1 MNIRQQFVATV
12 EDLLVKDPRLVLLL
26 GDIGV
31 FGFRNA
37 FAKFP
42 GRVVNIGILEQA
54 TVSFAAGLARE
65 GFIPI
70 FHSIAPF
77 VVERAFEQLKVD
89 FGYQRLPG
97 CFVSVGAS
105 FDYASLGC
113 THHCPGD
120 VALMQ
125 QVPGMRI
132 VAPGSPA
139 EFDTLFRESY
149 AGGPTYFRLSER
161 AHAQEAPVNFGRARV
176 VQTGSRATVVVA
188 AQSLEPVLVAA
199 ADLDVTVL
207 HYTTLAPFDREV
219 LAKHPS
225 GTVIVVEPFYTG
237 TLAGEVSAALA
248 DHPTRLISFG
258 VPRQFLTHY
267 GKLADH
273 EKACGLDAAGLRE
286 RIEKVLHD
294 RA

>member
-12 EDLLVKDPRLVLLL
+12 EDLLAQDPRLVLLL

-65 GFIPI
+65 GFIPV

-132 VAPGSPA
+132 VAPGNSV

-149 AGGPTYFRLSER
+149 SGGPTYFRLSER
-161 AHAQEAPVNFGRARV
+161 AHAQEGAVNFGRARV
-176 VQTGSRATVVVA
+176 VRTGRRATIVVA
-188 AQSLEPVLVAA
+188 AQLLEQALSATA
-199 ADLDVTVL
+199 GLDVTVL
-207 HYTTLAPFDREV
+207 HYTTLAPFDRET
-219 LAKHPS
+219 LAGHAS
-225 GTVIVVEPFYTG
+225 RTVIVVEPFYTG
-237 TLAGEVSAALA
+237 TLAGEVSAALSE
-248 DHPTRLISFG
+248 HPARIISLG
-258 VPRQFLTHY
+258 VPRQFLTNY
-267 GKLADH
+267 GKLGDH
-273 EKACGLDAAGLRE
+273 ERACGLDADGLRE
-286 RIEKVLHD
+286 RIDKVLHD

>member
-12 EDLLVKDPRLVLLL
+12 EDLLGKDPRLVLLL

-37 FAKFP
+37 FSRFP

-65 GFIPI
+65 GFIPV

-77 VVERAFEQLKVD
+77 VVERAFEQLKID

-105 FDYASLGC
+105 YDYASLGC

-132 VAPGSPA
+132 MAPGNPR
-139 EFDTLFRESY
+139 EFDALFRESY

-161 AHAQEAPVNFGRARV
+161 AHAQDGAVTFGRARV
-176 VQTGSRATVVVA
+176 LRSGRRATVVVA
-188 AQSLEPVLVAA
+188 AQSLEPVLAA
-199 ADLDVTVL
+199 TAELDVTVL
-207 HYTTLAPFDREV
+207 HYTTLAPFDRET
-219 LAKHPS
+219 LAQHA
-225 GTVIVVEPFYTG
+225 GDTVIVVEPFYTG

-248 DHPTRLISFG
+248 NRPTRLVSFG
-258 VPRQFLTHY
+258 VPRQFLTQY

-273 EKACGLDAAGLRE
+273 EQACGLDAAGLRE
-286 RIEKVLHD
+286 RIGKVLHD

>member
-1 MNIRQQFVATV
+1 MNIRQQFVATL
-12 EDLLVKDPRLVLLL
+12 EDMLGQDPRLVLLL

-65 GFIPI
+65 GFIPV

-77 VVERAFEQLKVD
+77 VVERAFEQLKID

-97 CFVSVGAS
+97 SFVSVGAS
-105 FDYASLGC
+105 YDYASLGC

-132 VAPGSPA
+132 VAPGNA
-139 EFDTLFRESY
+139 REFDVLFRECY

-161 AHAQEAPVNFGRARV
+161 AHAQEGAVSFGQARV
-176 VQTGSRATVVVA
+176 VSTGRKATIVVA
-188 AQSLEPVLVAA
+188 AQLLEQVLAA
-199 ADLDVTVL
+199 TADLDLTVL
-207 HYTTLAPFDREV
+207 HYTTLAPFDRETLV
-219 LAKHPS
+219 RHAS
-225 GTVIVVEPFYTG
+225 GMVIVVEPFYTG
-237 TLAGEVSAALA
+237 TLAGEVSAALSDRPA
-248 DHPTRLISFG
+248 RILSLG
-258 VPRQFLTHY
+258 VPRQFLTNY

-273 EKACGLDAAGLRE
+273 ERACQLDATGLRE
-286 RIEKVLHD
+286 RIDK
-294 RA
+294 AMA

>member
-12 EDLLVKDPRLVLLL
+12 EDLLGKDPRLVLLL

-77 VVERAFEQLKVD
+77 VAERAFEQLKVD

-97 CFVSVGAS
+97 CFVTVGAS

-113 THHCPGD
+113 SHHCPGD

-125 QVPGMRI
+125 QIPGMRI
-132 VAPGSPA
+132 VAPGNPR
-139 EFDTLFRESY
+139 EFDALFRESY
-149 AGGPTYFRLSER
+149 ADGPTYFRLSER
-161 AHAQEAPVNFGRARV
+161 AHAQDGSVSFGHARV
-176 VQTGSRATVVVA
+176 VRTGSRATVVVA
-188 AQSLEPVLVAA
+188 AQSLEPVLAA
-199 ADLDVTVL
+199 TADLDVNVL
-207 HYTTLAPFDREV
+207 HYTTLAPFDRET
-219 LAKHPS
+219 LAKHTNS
-225 GTVIVVEPFYTG
+225 TVIVVEPFYTG
-237 TLAGEVSAALA
+237 TLAGEVSAALSA
-248 DHPTRLISFG
+248 KPARIISIG
-258 VPRQFLTHY
+258 VPRQFLTNY

-273 EKACGLDAAGLRE
+273 EQACGLDAAGLRE
-286 RIEKVLHD
+286 RIGKVLHD
-294 RA
+294 GA